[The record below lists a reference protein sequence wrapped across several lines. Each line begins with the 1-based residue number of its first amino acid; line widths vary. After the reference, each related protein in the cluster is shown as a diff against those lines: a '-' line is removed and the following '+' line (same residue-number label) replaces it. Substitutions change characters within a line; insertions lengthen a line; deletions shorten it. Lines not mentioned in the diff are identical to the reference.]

1 MCAFESEK
9 KRGGEKVVGG
19 PWQAVQQG
27 LIFFAHYV
35 NNVNFASENVNSVS
49 PPNRSEKAGRGTE
62 NAFRRHTLGERKS
75 CLGERK
81 SCRPNSDARSA
92 LLFGVL
98 KRACFG

>member
-1 MCAFESEK
+1 MAG
-9 KRGGEKVVGG
+9 RTTG
-19 PWQAVQQG
+19 PY
-27 LIFFAHYV
+27 FFAHYV

-81 SCRPNSDARSA
+81 SCRPNSALENGYRSMRLGRHKFA
-92 LLFGVL
+92 P
-98 KRACFG
+98 